1 MAEMIKG
8 QNTLV
13 LIRKCY
19 EAVDADKVLHMMEW
33 ELEVERDSDS
43 ESTFEGSYNKGGSL
57 QTTMAGTAKL
67 AKGDPTS
74 RTVLNAILNDER
86 YEKWI
91 FDGAKVN
98 PDNPKEFEAIYAQ
111 GYFTKFSEKGEVDE
125 VVEYEEEF
133 AVEEKIKFGF
143 SELPQAVQD
152 IASAYGFHKPVAA
165 DPAKVDEIPS
175 AVEPTV

>member
-13 LIRKCY
+13 LIRECY
-19 EAVDADKVLHMMEW
+19 KAEDANKVLHMTEW

-43 ESTFEGSYNKGGSL
+43 ESTFEGSYAKGGSL
-57 QTTMAGTAKL
+57 QTTMTGTAKL

-74 RTVLNAILNDER
+74 RTILNAILDDKR
-86 YEKWI
+86 FEKWI

-98 PDNPKEFEAIYAQ
+98 PENPKEFEAIYAQ
-111 GYFTKFSEKGEVDE
+111 GYFTKFSESGEVDE

-143 SELPQAVQD
+143 SELPEAVQK
-152 IASAYGFHKPVAA
+152 IAAAYGFHKPVKA
-165 DPAKVDEIPS
+165 DPAKVEEIPS
-175 AVEPTV
+175 ALEPTV